1 MKVKDIMTEE
11 VQVIHPDDSLEA
23 AAQKMSTHDFGF
35 LPVFE
40 DDQLVGVI
48 TDRDIVVRGVAKGM
62 NAKALLGRDLMTS
75 PAIYCFDDQSVEEAA
90 KIMENDQI
98 RRLVVLDR
106 GNNRLVGVVSLGD
119 IAYKTTK
126 EVSGEVLEKVSEP
139 LS

>member
-11 VQVIHPDDSLEA
+11 VQVIHPGDSLRTA
-23 AAQKMSTHDFGF
+23 AEKMTSNDFGF

-48 TDRDIVVRGVAKGM
+48 TDRDIVVRALARGVNSEAT
-62 NAKALLGRDLMTS
+62 LGRDLMTS
-75 PAIYCFDDQSVEEAA
+75 PAIYCFDDQTVEEAA
-90 KIMENDQI
+90 KIMEKDQI
-98 RRLVVLDR
+98 RRLVVLSR

-119 IAYKTTK
+119 IANKSTK
-126 EVSGEVLEKVSEP
+126 KVSGEVLEKVSEP

>member
-23 AAQKMSTHDFGF
+23 AAQKMNSHDCGF

-40 DDQLVGVI
+40 DDQLVGAI
-48 TDRDIVVRGVAKGM
+48 TDRDIVVRGIAKGM
-62 NAKALLGRDLMTS
+62 NSKAMLGRDLITS
-75 PAIYCFDDQSVEEAA
+75 PAIYCFDDQNVEDAA
-90 KIMENDQI
+90 KIMEKEQI
-98 RRLVVLDR
+98 RRLVVLSR

-126 EVSGEVLEKVSEP
+126 EVSGEVLEKISEP
-139 LS
+139 